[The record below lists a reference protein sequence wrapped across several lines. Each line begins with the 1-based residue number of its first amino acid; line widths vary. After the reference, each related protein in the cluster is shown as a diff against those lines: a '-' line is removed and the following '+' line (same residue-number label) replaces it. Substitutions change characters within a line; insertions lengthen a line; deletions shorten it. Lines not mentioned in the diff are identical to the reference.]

1 MQAIYI
7 FASLVSFIGVIS
19 LWILL
24 KVSQLTFAQKL
35 ALLLTTFGI
44 VVPIVIGFID
54 GMLHG

>member
-19 LWILL
+19 LWTLL
-24 KVSQLTFAQKL
+24 KISQLTFAQKL
-35 ALLLTTFGI
+35 ALFLTTFGI
-44 VVPIVIGFID
+44 VVPIGFID

>member
-1 MQAIYI
+1 MQVIYI

-35 ALLLTTFGI
+35 ALFLTTFGI

>member
-19 LWILL
+19 LWALL
-24 KVSQLTFAQKL
+24 KISQLTFAQKL
-35 ALLLTTFGI
+35 ALFLTMFGI